1 MLLMFQ
7 EALVKAGEVYSFNI
21 PHSFRMSDK
30 SVTIEQKA
38 VVIHASDEIVVYAS
52 NNQVNT
58 AEKLDF
64 ESIIIHAP
72 SNRGWN
78 C

>member
-1 MLLMFQ
+1 MFQ
-7 EALVKAGEVYSFNI
+7 QALVKAGEVYSFNI
-21 PHSFRMSDK
+21 PDSFRISDK
-30 SVTIEQKA
+30 RVTIEQKA

-64 ESIIIHAP
+64 ESIIFHGP
-72 SNRGWN
+72 SNPRWV